1 MSLGVG
7 ARAYAMANYPPVYL
21 PYGSLMTA
29 TGPVKEVAGQKTWI
43 EYGLADLRS
52 LPTELRSPA
61 PDEIPAADS
70 ADAAVE
76 IVAGA
81 FGLADPNID
90 RIAQLTPV
98 GVVTVLRDKLVHIV
112 EKRQDARERYANHAI
127 STLNDPFE
135 VWRIE
140 YDNGDYRQAF
150 IGAFEG
156 KRQMLVIVDIVG
168 GDVLWNFMHTDS
180 KALNKHRHGML
191 IHQRTQPVDEA

>member
-1 MSLGVG
+1 
-7 ARAYAMANYPPVYL
+7 
-21 PYGSLMTA
+21 MTA

-127 STLNDPFE
+127 STLNEPPQHQE
-135 VWRIE
+135 A
-140 YDNGDYRQAF
+140 Q
-150 IGAFEG
+150 
-156 KRQMLVIVDIVG
+156 
-168 GDVLWNFMHTDS
+168 
-180 KALNKHRHGML
+180 HRWPGRNLPTH
-191 IHQRTQPVDEA
+191 HSPTQCHSAEP